1 MTTTAQ
7 QKIQAFESAKKF
19 GELFPGL
26 LESLQEWA
34 TIGSIQ
40 DVADRQVAES
50 ERRLAAAKS
59 AEAQAKLERDAAAKR
74 DCERLQT
81 ELDNISR
88 KIHAERNSSQREV
101 ERVTEQNR
109 QAIQKAHDQITV
121 AGTRVDELK
130 KEAAEWQEKIKIAKN
145 NYEMVSSDLERKRA
159 EHDKVKNVIAEALG
173 RLGR

>member
-1 MTTTAQ
+1 MTTAQ

-26 LESLQEWA
+26 LETLQEWA
-34 TIGSIQ
+34 QIGSIQ

-74 DCERLQT
+74 DVERLRS
-81 ELDNISR
+81 ELDALSHKISLEKEAHR
-88 KIHAERNSSQREV
+88 RASEKV
-101 ERVTEQNR
+101 EQQNKQSIAQATAQIATATDRVQ
-109 QAIQKAHDQITV
+109 
-121 AGTRVDELK
+121 ELK
-130 KEAAEWQEKIKIAKN
+130 KQAAEWQAKIDQAKIDHTALMN
-145 NYEMVSSDLERKRA
+145 QIAARRT
-159 EHDKVKNVIAEALG
+159 EHDQVKNVIAEALG

>member
-1 MTTTAQ
+1 MTTAQ

-26 LESLQEWA
+26 LETLQEWA
-34 TIGSIQ
+34 QIGSIQ

-74 DCERLQT
+74 DVERLQT
-81 ELDNISR
+81 ELDNISH
-88 KIHAERNSSQREV
+88 KINAQNVTLQRAV
-101 ERVTEQNR
+101 ERIELQNKQSIA
-109 QAIQKAHDQITV
+109 QARAQVDTAAD
-121 AGTRVDELK
+121 RVRELK
-130 KEAAEWQEKIKIAKN
+130 KDAAEWQAKIDQAKI
-145 NYEMVSSDLERKRA
+145 NYAMVSSDLERKRA